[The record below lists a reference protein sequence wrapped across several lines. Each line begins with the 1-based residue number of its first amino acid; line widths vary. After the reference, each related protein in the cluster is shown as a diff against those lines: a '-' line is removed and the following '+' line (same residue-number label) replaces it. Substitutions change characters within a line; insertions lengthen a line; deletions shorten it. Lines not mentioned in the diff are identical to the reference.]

1 MNGLGLMALR
11 LALAAVF
18 IAHGTHKLFGL
29 FAGPGIGVGGPDVT
43 AQFLTTLQLEPAHIL
58 AIATGVVET
67 LGGLLLIVG
76 WLTRFAAPALAV
88 VMGVAIWKVHLP
100 WGFFL
105 NWVGAPDRG
114 HGMELNVVLLGGL
127 ICLALTGAGDWS
139 IDGSRAKSAAQ
150 REAGRA
156 RLRGRI

>member
-11 LALAAVF
+11 LSLAAVF

-29 FAGPGIGVGGPDVT
+29 FAGPGIGVGGPDMT
-43 AQFLTTLQLEPAHIL
+43 AQFFTALQLEPAMAL
-58 AIATGVVET
+58 AIATGVAET

-76 WLTRFAAPALAV
+76 WLTRIVAPMLTV
-88 VMGVAIWKVHLP
+88 VMAVAIWKVHLP

-105 NWVGAPDRG
+105 NWAGAADRG
-114 HGMELNVVLLGGL
+114 HGMEFNVVLIGGL
-127 ICLALTGAGDWS
+127 LCLALTGAGEWS

>member
-1 MNGLGLMALR
+1 MNGLGLVALR
-11 LALAAVF
+11 LSLAAVF

-29 FAGPGIGVGGPDVT
+29 FAGPGIGVGGPEITSQFFT
-43 AQFLTTLQLEPAHIL
+43 AMQLEPAFAL
-58 AIATGVVET
+58 AVATGVAET
-67 LGGLLLIVG
+67 LGGLFLIAG
-76 WLTRFAAPALAV
+76 WFTRVVAPVLAV
-88 VMGVAIWKVHLP
+88 VMAIAIWKVHLP

-114 HGMELNVVLLGGL
+114 HGMELNVVIIGGL
-127 ICLALTGAGDWS
+127 VCLALTGAGDWS

-156 RLRGRI
+156 RLRGRV

>member
-11 LALAAVF
+11 LSLAAVF

-29 FAGPGIGVGGPDVT
+29 FAGPGIGVGGPDAT
-43 AQFLTTLQLEPAHIL
+43 TQFLTALQLEPAQAL

-76 WLTRFAAPALAV
+76 WLTRFAAPALAI
-88 VMGVAIWKVHLP
+88 VMAIAIWKVHLP

-105 NWVGAPDRG
+105 NWAGAADRG
-114 HGMELNVVLLGGL
+114 HGMEFNVVIIGGL
-127 ICLALTGAGDWS
+127 LCLALAGAGEWS